1 MKAYTDY
8 PLQTNPTSSVVEI
21 EVLSY
26 DRNKYAGVRHDGEEE
41 EIKTGYIYKDPACTK
56 LFPKIH
62 WVLLPCVPWGKKP
75 TRLEAYREHKKFYR
89 ANKVRYAFYSENKKG
104 RYASLDAALKVFSA
118 CDQDCSVFVNY
129 VKGTGRGGGLLVSR
143 EDGHLV
149 ISSRRSS
156 SRLKIR
162 HLKKYKIE
170 HYKETK

>member
-8 PLQTNPTSSVVEI
+8 PLETNPTSGVVEI

-41 EIKTGYIYKDPACTK
+41 EIKIGYIYKDPACTK
-56 LFPKIH
+56 TFANIH
-62 WVLLPCVPWGKKP
+62 WLLLPRNPWDKKP
-75 TRLEAYREHKKFYR
+75 TRLEAYREHKKTYR
-89 ANKVRYAFYSENKKG
+89 FKKISYALYSKGKKKH
-104 RYASLDAALKVFSA
+104 YTNLSDALKALSSCERDYA
-118 CDQDCSVFVNY
+118 LFVNT
-129 VKGTGRGGGLLVSR
+129 VNGRGWGGGLLVSR

-156 SRLKIR
+156 SSLKIR

-170 HYKETK
+170 YYKKG